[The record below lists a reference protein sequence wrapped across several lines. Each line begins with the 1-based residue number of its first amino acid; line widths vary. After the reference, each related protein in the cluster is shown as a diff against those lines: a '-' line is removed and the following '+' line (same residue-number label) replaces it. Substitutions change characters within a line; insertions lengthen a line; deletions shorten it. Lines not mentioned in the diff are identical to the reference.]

1 LEKALAIEIEG
12 LRKLK
17 TRALQARY
25 YEVFGEETRSSNQA
39 HLFRRLAWRLQA
51 EAEGGLSERAQ
62 KRAAELA
69 EEAALR
75 VRAPRRFWQP
85 DGSLDLGTPP
95 VRDLRLPPVGTLL
108 RRQYGSGTLEVQVV
122 AAGFEYQ
129 NKIYA
134 SLSQLA
140 QHVTGTRWNGY
151 QFFGLKGE
159 WPR

>member
-1 LEKALAIEIEG
+1 MNGPE
-12 LRKLK
+12 
-17 TRALQARY
+17 
-25 YEVFGEETRSSNQA
+25 
-39 HLFRRLAWRLQA
+39 
-51 EAEGGLSERAQ
+51 
-62 KRAAELA
+62 RAAELA

-75 VRAPRRFWQP
+75 LRAPRRFWQP
-85 DGSLDLGTPP
+85 DGSLDLGTRPCSRP
-95 VRDLRLPPVGTLL
+95 SFTARGHAFL
-108 RRQYGSGTLEVQVV
+108 RRQYGGGTLEVQVV

-140 QHVTGTRWNGY
+140 HHVTGTRWNGY

>member
-1 LEKALAIEIEG
+1 MEKALAIEIEG

-51 EAEGGLSERAQ
+51 EAEGGLSARAQ

-75 VRAPRRFWQP
+75 SGVC
-85 DGSLDLGTPP
+85 
-95 VRDLRLPPVGTLL
+95 PVG
-108 RRQYGSGTLEVQVV
+108 R
-122 AAGFEYQ
+122 
-129 NKIYA
+129 
-134 SLSQLA
+134 
-140 QHVTGTRWNGY
+140 RWNRVG
-151 QFFGLKGE
+151 
-159 WPR
+159 